1 MKEYKTNEI
10 RNIVLL
16 GHANTGKTSLVEAIL
31 YYTGA
36 TTKLGRIA
44 EGNTKSDYH
53 SDEKNK
59 QHSLS
64 STLLYC
70 EHNKNKINMID
81 TAGYLDFISE
91 SKTFTRV
98 ADMGLIAING
108 ETGLEVG
115 TDLVFKFAKQ
125 DNLPLSFVV
134 NFLDKDD
141 ANFDNVLTDIREAY
155 GKNAIPFLI
164 PINSGIN
171 FNSVAD
177 IINQKIYTFST
188 DGKGK
193 MSSEEPTG
201 DIKDKIEGLREELI
215 EAVAETDE
223 ALLEKFFDEGTL
235 SDEELI
241 SGIKKAIVTR
251 DIFPVYA
258 VSAYNNIGTGALLNC
273 LTNYSPSPEQCLPAK
288 AIKDG
293 KEVELKIDDNAQTSL
308 FIFKTSAEAHVG
320 ELSIYKVM
328 SGKASSGTDLY
339 NAKSGKTERIAQVFC
354 INGRDKIEIAHLHAG
369 DIGCVVKLKS
379 THTADTLAEKG
390 YDIVFPQIV
399 YPLPVIREAVEPK
412 SRADEDK
419 IKDGLQTLADE
430 DPTFHFE
437 YNPEIKQTI
446 IFGMGDLHLKILL
459 ERLKEKFNVEVNIIK
474 PRIPYKETI
483 KKRAIGK
490 YRHKKQSGGAGQ
502 FGEVWLKIAPAEKG
516 HGIEFKNS
524 LVGQNI
530 DRVFVPSVEKG
541 VLSACE
547 EGVLAG
553 YTVTDVI
560 AEFYDGKM
568 HPVDS
573 KDIAF
578 QIAGKGAFKK
588 AFLEATPI
596 LLEPI
601 YDIEIIVP
609 EEYMGDV
616 MGDIS
621 TRRGKVTGMGSEG
634 RNQKVAAQVPLGELY
649 HYGTAL
655 RSMTQG
661 KGLFS
666 QQFSHY
672 DTMPRDTQEKIIAES
687 NKEEE

>member
-1 MKEYKTNEI
+1 
-10 RNIVLL
+10 
-16 GHANTGKTSLVEAIL
+16 
-31 YYTGA
+31 
-36 TTKLGRIA
+36 
-44 EGNTKSDYH
+44 
-53 SDEKNK
+53 
-59 QHSLS
+59 
-64 STLLYC
+64 
-70 EHNKNKINMID
+70 
-81 TAGYLDFISE
+81 
-91 SKTFTRV
+91 
-98 ADMGLIAING
+98 
-108 ETGLEVG
+108 
-115 TDLVFKFAKQ
+115 
-125 DNLPLSFVV
+125 
-134 NFLDKDD
+134 
-141 ANFDNVLTDIREAY
+141 
-155 GKNAIPFLI
+155 
-164 PINSGIN
+164 
-171 FNSVAD
+171 
-177 IINQKIYTFST
+177 
-188 DGKGK
+188 
-193 MSSEEPTG
+193 
-201 DIKDKIEGLREELI
+201 
-215 EAVAETDE
+215 
-223 ALLEKFFDEGTL
+223 
-235 SDEELI
+235 
-241 SGIKKAIVTR
+241 
-251 DIFPVYA
+251 
-258 VSAYNNIGTGALLNC
+258 
-273 LTNYSPSPEQCLPAK
+273 
-288 AIKDG
+288 
-293 KEVELKIDDNAQTSL
+293 
-308 FIFKTSAEAHVG
+308 
-320 ELSIYKVM
+320 
-328 SGKASSGTDLY
+328 
-339 NAKSGKTERIAQVFC
+339 
-354 INGRDKIEIAHLHAG
+354 
-369 DIGCVVKLKS
+369 
-379 THTADTLAEKG
+379 
-390 YDIVFPQIV
+390 
-399 YPLPVIREAVEPK
+399 
-412 SRADEDK
+412 
-419 IKDGLQTLADE
+419 
-430 DPTFHFE
+430 
-437 YNPEIKQTI
+437 
-446 IFGMGDLHLKILL
+446 MGDLHLKILL

-502 FGEVWLKIAPAEKG
+502 FGEVWLKIAPA
-516 HGIEFKNS
+516 
-524 LVGQNI
+524 
-530 DRVFVPSVEKG
+530 
-541 VLSACE
+541 